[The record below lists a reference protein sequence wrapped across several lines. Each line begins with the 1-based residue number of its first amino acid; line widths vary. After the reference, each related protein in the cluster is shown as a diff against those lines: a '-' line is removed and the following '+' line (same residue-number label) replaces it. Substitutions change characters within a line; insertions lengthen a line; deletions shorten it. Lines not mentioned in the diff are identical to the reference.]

1 MSKINCY
8 EDGLNQLIMQIKNQ
22 IHQSTRKNRFQI
34 QEMRQNDF
42 EIRSNLLSFRLNYRN
57 STANSQALNRY
68 SKLIEIKKRYSLL
81 PIKSSLLKSPKKSI
95 KEKLNKQSSI
105 LNREEL
111 IKLKCEIRA
120 WTINNTNQTDQ
131 QQ

>member
-42 EIRSNLLSFRLNYRN
+42 EIRSNLLQFRLNYRN

-68 SKLIEIKKRYSLL
+68 SKQIEIKKRYSLL
-81 PIKSSLLKSPKKSI
+81 PIKSILLKSPKKSI

-105 LNREEL
+105 NREEL

-131 QQ
+131 Q